1 MAPQLV
7 MCHLVLPCLQ
17 YTLCVYL
24 GEKVTQLQHAQQA
37 AQQAKEA
44 GQPDHVILACFLH
57 DIGHLVGLEK
67 NMEQVVP
74 VVPNQGF
81 LKQYSMFG

>member
-1 MAPQLV
+1 MTYYFCQ
-7 MCHLVLPCLQ
+7 
-17 YTLCVYL
+17 

-44 GQPDHVILACFLH
+44 DQADHVILACFLH

-67 NMEQVVP
+67 NMEQVLYQVK
-74 VVPNQGF
+74 
-81 LKQYSMFG
+81 LYLT